1 MSKRSSKGGKDT
13 YRTITVFRNKL
24 HDKKPRNISKSGTI
38 IEKTKTITIFNS
50 KVKKQMNNK
59 EDTKQKNYTR
69 KDARKLYD
77 KKINIEKI
85 DLSSTLRT
93 TNTPAS
99 TFVHLKPYL
108 TLTLKVVVHYDSTLT
123 RRLYPTRS
131 KVQAQLHTT
140 ELLQEIKNIFASSA
154 LRVNIK
160 FQLNDVKFLKSSNEV
175 PFETNAIK
183 YLQSY
188 CKWQGRFKEKEHYYS
203 ILLTGL
209 DIVHYDSSGKLSKK
223 NSGKLIE

>member
-1 MSKRSSKGGKDT
+1 MSRRKSKGGKDT

-24 HDKKPRNISKSGTI
+24 NDKKPRNISKSGTI
-38 IEKTKTITIFNS
+38 IEKTKTITIFKS

-59 EDTKQKNYTR
+59 EDTKENGR
-69 KDARKLYD
+69 KFFD

-93 TNTPAS
+93 TNTPAVTS
-99 TFVHLKPYL
+99 VYLKPYL
-108 TLTLKVVVHYDSTLT
+108 TLTLKVVVHYDSILT

-131 KVQAQLHTT
+131 KIQAKLHTT
-140 ELLQEIKNIFASSA
+140 ELLQGIRNIFASPA
-154 LRVNIK
+154 LRVNVK
-160 FQLNDVKFLKSSNEV
+160 FQLNDVKFLKLSNEV

-183 YLQSY
+183 YLQAY
-188 CKWQGRFKEKEHYYS
+188 CKWQGGFKEKEHYYS

-223 NSGKLIE
+223 NSGKFIE